1 LNKIIEPKYL
11 LISDSFVNWKILLLF
26 CVSKY
31 LISLFLKDTSLGG
44 LAIKCVTR
52 CIYGVLLLK
61 YPFYFLS
68 EFVLSVSIESTITL
82 FSHLQKLFEI
92 LPQVKHCDLI
102 RFKQRLINL
111 KKTIIKDAGQYSSKE
126 LVNMALSAQQIKL
139 VEQIQFNILR
149 SIQDKQQKIIALP
162 KITYPDG
169 LPISDNAAQ
178 ISATIKANQVVIIAG
193 ETGSGKTTQI
203 PKICL
208 ELGRGVNGLIG
219 HTQPRR
225 IAARTVANRIAEELG
240 TKVGEQVGY
249 KVRFNDQVSERS
261 YIKLMT
267 DGILLAEMQK
277 DRLLRQYDTIIID
290 EAHERSLNI
299 DFILGYLKEILVKRP
314 DLKLIITSATIDPQ
328 RFAKHFASKTG
339 VLAPIIE
346 VSGRTFP
353 VEMRYR
359 PLNDRVVSDGEEH
372 SSQDVDV
379 ISGILSAVDE
389 LSDCGQGDILIF
401 LNGEREI
408 RDTAAALNTANL
420 RHTHI
425 LPLYARLTVSEQN
438 QIFKSHSGRNI
449 VLATNVAETSL
460 TVPGIKYVIDPG
472 TARISRYSYRTKVQR
487 LPIEP
492 ISQASANQRS
502 GRCGRVSEGVCIRL
516 YSEDDYKS
524 RAEFTDPEI
533 LRTNLA
539 TVILQ
544 MHALDLGDIA
554 NFPFVESPD
563 NRNITDGIRLLEEI
577 AAVESVDNADKVG
590 IKGKVSSTATQLT
603 TSGRLLAKFPIDPR
617 LAKMVVTA
625 IEFGCIEQILV
636 IVSALSIQDPRE
648 RPHEKQQL
656 SDEKHNRFKNKNSD
670 FISLLNLWQYISQQ
684 QQDLTQNH
692 FRKLCQ
698 REFLSYVRLREWQDI
713 FSQLKRTLKEQKI
726 TLTSIDYRF
735 SMPATQQN
743 QEASSAIDKAK
754 ESEQDASLTPVHQAL
769 LSGLLS
775 HIGQQDENREYKGA
789 RGMKFFIFPGSAL
802 TKKSP
807 KWLMSAEL
815 VETSRLF
822 ARMNAKIDP
831 LWLEPLAQHLVK
843 RNYSEPH
850 WEKKQGAVMAFEQ
863 VTLYGLSI
871 VSKRKINF
879 NTIEPHTC
887 REIFIREALVNGDC
901 AIKEKFLSKNQQLVE
916 NIEALE
922 QKARRRD
929 FLIDEQHLVNF
940 YSDKLPDTIVCQRS
954 FLAWWKQAK
963 QENGQLLD
971 FSKAFLLNES
981 IGELSAIEYPDFWQQ
996 ESIILPLTYHFS
1008 PGDVDDG
1015 ISVIVPIALLNQVQE
1030 FGFDWLIPALREE
1043 LVIAL
1048 IKALPKTLRRNFVPA
1063 PNYAEACLA
1072 AMPAEQGSL
1081 QEALAKQLLRMT
1093 GVRLPEDAWHD
1104 ITLPVHL
1111 TMNFHVVDDKGN
1123 ILKQGRDLNELKAEL
1138 QGKVK
1143 ASIKQVAEKGIEQAD
1158 LTQWSFDELPKGY
1171 EKKVANITI
1180 KAFPALVDNKS
1191 SVSIELFEQEQ
1202 HAQEAMIKGI
1212 SRLILL
1218 NIPTPLKYLQENLP
1232 NKAKL
1237 GLYFNPFGSIN
1248 ELLQDCIQGACLYL
1262 VQQFS
1267 QHQNNEQ
1274 LPRTEKQFVQCCD
1287 YVRAEIADCV
1297 LAAAIKVE
1305 RALSLRHEVTK
1316 KMKGSVPL
1324 NVIQSHGDIKQ
1335 QCEQLIFKGF
1345 VSASGLSKLDDITRY
1360 LQGMLRRLD
1369 KLPIDPNQDRL
1380 KLIEVNKVNDTF
1392 QTIMS
1397 KQRKDKPVERD
1408 LFATRWLIEELRIS
1422 LFAQNLGTSAPIS
1435 VKRILNHLKGFS

>member
-1 LNKIIEPKYL
+1 ME
-11 LISDSFVNWKILLLF
+11 
-26 CVSKY
+26 
-31 LISLFLKDTSLGG
+31 
-44 LAIKCVTR
+44 
-52 CIYGVLLLK
+52 
-61 YPFYFLS
+61 
-68 EFVLSVSIESTITL
+68 
-82 FSHLQKLFEI
+82 HLFEL
-92 LPQVKHCDLI
+92 LPQAKTCDAV
-102 RFKQRLINL
+102 RFKKRLMHL
-111 KKTIIKDAGQYSSKE
+111 KKTISHQARDKSPAELATLNLSEQHSKLLE
-126 LVNMALSAQQIKL
+126 PLQQQILKS
-139 VEQIQFNILR
+139 IDDKNI
-149 SIQDKQQKIIALP
+149 KINNLP
-162 KITYPDG
+162 KITYPEG
-169 LPISDNAAQ
+169 LPISESAEQ
-178 ISATIKANQVVIIAG
+178 ISAAIAANQVVIIAG

-208 ELGRGVNGLIG
+208 ELGRGVDGLIG

-225 IAARTVANRIAEELG
+225 IAARTVANRIADELG
-240 TKVGEQVGY
+240 TRLGEQVGY
-249 KVRFNDQVSERS
+249 KVRFNDQVSEQS

-267 DGILLAEMQK
+267 DGILLAEMQR
-277 DRLLRQYDTIIID
+277 DRLLLKYDTIIID

-299 DFILGYLKEILVKRP
+299 DFILGYLKQILTQRP

-328 RFAKHFASKTG
+328 RFAKHFANKAG
-339 VLAPIIE
+339 VPAPVIE
-346 VSGRTFP
+346 VSGRTYP

-359 PLNDRVVSDGEEH
+359 PLNDRIANDDEEQ
-372 SSQDVDV
+372 STQDVDI
-379 ISGILSAVDE
+379 ISGILQAVDE

-408 RDTAAALNTANL
+408 RDTAAALNKANL
-420 RHTHI
+420 RHTTI

-438 QIFKSHSGRNI
+438 QIFKPHNGRNI

-502 GRCGRVSEGVCIRL
+502 GRCGRVSEGICIRL
-516 YSEDDYKS
+516 YSEDDFKS

-554 NFPFVESPD
+554 HFPFVEAPD

-577 AAVESVDNADKVG
+577 AAVETISNTKANARKAHHSNRYG
-590 IKGKVSSTATQLT
+590 NNAAKASKTATQLT
-603 TSGRLLAKFPIDPR
+603 KSGRLLAKFPIDPR
-617 LAKMVVTA
+617 LAKMVISA
-625 IEFGCIEQILV
+625 IEFGCIEEVLI

-656 SDEKHNRFKNKNSD
+656 SDEKHNRFKNKTSD
-670 FISLLNLWQYISQQ
+670 FISLLNLWQYINVQKK
-684 QQDLTQNH
+684 DLTQNQ
-692 FRKLCQ
+692 FRKMCQ

-713 FSQLKRTLKEQKI
+713 FSQLKLTLKEQKI
-726 TLTSIDYRF
+726 TLTSVNYRF
-735 SMPATQQN
+735 TMASVQQS
-743 QEASSAIDKAK
+743 QKLGTEVDKVK
-754 ESEQDASLTPVHQAL
+754 DSEQDSTLTPVHQAL

-802 TKKSP
+802 AKKSP

-879 NTIEPHTC
+879 HNIEPATC
-887 REIFIREALVNGDC
+887 RDIFIREALVNGDC
-901 AIKEKFLSKNQQLVE
+901 VIKEKFLSKNQQLVAS
-916 NIEALE
+916 IEALE

-929 FLIDEQHLVNF
+929 FLIDEQHLVDF

-954 FLAWWKQAK
+954 FLAWWKKAK
-963 QENGQLLD
+963 QVNGQLLD

-981 IGELSAIEYPDFWQQ
+981 SDELSVRDYPDTWQQ
-996 ESIILPLTYHFS
+996 GHITLPLKYHFS
-1008 PGDVDDG
+1008 PGDIDDG
-1015 ISVIVPIALLNQVQE
+1015 ISVIIPVALLNQVQDT
-1030 FGFDWLIPALREE
+1030 GFDWLIPALRDE
-1043 LVIAL
+1043 LAIAL

-1063 PNYAEACLA
+1063 PNYAQACVA
-1072 AMPAEQGSL
+1072 AMPVEQGSL
-1081 QEALAKQLLRMT
+1081 QQALAKQLLRMT
-1093 GVRLPEDAWHD
+1093 GVRLPEEAWQD
-1104 ITLPVHL
+1104 ISLPVHL
-1111 TMNFHVVDDKGN
+1111 TMNFQVVDDKGVL
-1123 ILKQGRDLNELKAEL
+1123 LKQGRDLNTLKAEL

-1143 ASIKQVAEKGIEQAD
+1143 ASIKKVAEKGIEQAD
-1158 LTQWSFDELPKGY
+1158 LTQWDFGALPKGY

-1180 KAFPALVDNKS
+1180 KAFPALVDHKS
-1191 SVSIELFEQEQ
+1191 SVAIELFEQEQ
-1202 HAQEAMIKGI
+1202 HAQAAMLKGI

-1218 NIPTPLKYLQENLP
+1218 NIPTPLKYLQEKLP

-1248 ELLQDCIQGACLYL
+1248 ELLQDCIQGACLSL
-1262 VQQFS
+1262 VQAFAQ
-1267 QHQNNEQ
+1267 QHNNGQ
-1274 LPRTEKQFVQCCD
+1274 LPREAQQFALCCD

-1297 LAAAIKVE
+1297 LTAAIKVE
-1305 RALSLRHEVTK
+1305 RALTLRHEVTK

-1324 NVIQSHGDIKQ
+1324 NVIQSHSDIKQ
-1335 QCEQLIFKGF
+1335 QCEQLVFKGF
-1345 VSASGLSKLDDITRY
+1345 VSDSGLAKLDDIIRY
-1360 LQGMLRRLD
+1360 LQGMLRRLE
-1369 KLPIDPNQDRL
+1369 KLPSDPNQDRL
-1380 KLIEVNKVNDTF
+1380 KLIEVNKVNERYNA
-1392 QTIMS
+1392 ILA
-1397 KQRKDKPVERD
+1397 KQRKDKPIESE
-1408 LFATRWLIEELRIS
+1408 LLATRWLIEELRIS
-1422 LFAQNLGTSAPIS
+1422 LFAQNLGTAAPIS
-1435 VKRILNHLKGFS
+1435 VKRILMHLKDFA

>member
-1 LNKIIEPKYL
+1 M
-11 LISDSFVNWKILLLF
+11 
-26 CVSKY
+26 
-31 LISLFLKDTSLGG
+31 
-44 LAIKCVTR
+44 
-52 CIYGVLLLK
+52 
-61 YPFYFLS
+61 
-68 EFVLSVSIESTITL
+68 SVSIEPVITS
-82 FSHLQKLFEI
+82 FSHLQNLFE
-92 LPQVKHCDLI
+92 LMPQAKNCDAF
-102 RFKQRLINL
+102 RFKKRLVNL
-111 KKTIIKDAGQYSSKE
+111 KKSIVKEAGQQSSTE
-126 LVNMALSAQQIKL
+126 IAALLLSIKQIKL
-139 VEQIQFNILR
+139 VEQLQQHILK
-149 SIQDKQQKIIALP
+149 SINDKQQKIRNLP

-169 LPISDNAAQ
+169 LPISDNAEQ
-178 ISATIKANQVVIIAG
+178 ISKAIQDNQVVIIAG

-208 ELGRGVNGLIG
+208 ELGRGVDGLIG

-240 TKVGEQVGY
+240 TTLGDQVGY
-249 KVRFNDQVSERS
+249 KVRFNDQVSDRS

-267 DGILLAEMQK
+267 DGILLAEMQR

-299 DFILGYLKEILVKRP
+299 DFILGYLKQVLAKRP
-314 DLKLIITSATIDPQ
+314 DLKLIITSATIDPE
-328 RFAKHFASKTG
+328 RFAQHFSSKTG
-339 VLAPIIE
+339 GSAPIIE

-359 PLNDRVVSDGEEH
+359 PLNDRVVSDDDEQSPQE
-372 SSQDVDV
+372 VDV

-389 LSDCGQGDILIF
+389 LSDCGQGDILVF

-408 RDTAAALNTANL
+408 RDTAAALNKANL
-420 RHTHI
+420 RHTHV

-438 QIFKSHSGRNI
+438 QIFKPHSGRNI

-487 LPIEP
+487 LPIEAV
-492 ISQASANQRS
+492 SQASANQRS
-502 GRCGRVSEGVCIRL
+502 GRCGRVSEGICIRL
-516 YSEDDYKS
+516 YSEDDYNS

-554 NFPFVESPD
+554 DFPFVEAPD
-563 NRNITDGIRLLEEI
+563 NRNISDGVRLLEEI
-577 AAVESVDNADKVG
+577 AAIESPGKPDKVNSSSKTKFS
-590 IKGKVSSTATQLT
+590 KGALKPTTTQLT
-603 TSGRLLAKFPIDPR
+603 KSGRLLAKFPIDPR
-617 LAKMVVTA
+617 LAKMVISA
-625 IEFGCIEQILV
+625 IEFGCIEQILI

-656 SDEKHNRFKNKNSD
+656 SDEKHNRFKNKSSD
-670 FISLLNLWQYISQQ
+670 FISLLNLWQYINEQKK
-684 QQDLTQNH
+684 DLTQNH

-713 FSQLKRTLKEQKI
+713 FSQLKLTLKEQNI
-726 TLTSIDYRF
+726 QLSSVNYRF
-735 SMPATQQN
+735 SIPSSQQAN
-743 QEASSAIDKAK
+743 EAEGKAK
-754 ESEQDASLTPVHQAL
+754 ESEQDSALTPVHQAL

-879 NTIEPHTC
+879 NTIEPATC

-901 AIKEKFLSKNQQLVE
+901 VIKEKFLSKNQQLVAS
-916 NIEALE
+916 IEALE
-922 QKARRRD
+922 QKARRKD
-929 FLIDEQHLVNF
+929 FLIDEQQLVDF
-940 YSDKLPDTIVCQRS
+940 YSDKLPETIICQRS
-954 FLAWWKQAK
+954 FLAWWKKAK
-963 QENGQLLD
+963 QDDGQLLD
-971 FSKAFLLNES
+971 FSEAFLLNES
-981 IGELSAIEYPDFWQQ
+981 SNKLSTKEYPDFWQQ
-996 ESIILPLTYHFS
+996 DAITLPLKYHFS

-1015 ISVIVPIALLNQVQE
+1015 ISIIVPIALLNQVHDI
-1030 FGFDWLIPALREE
+1030 GFDWLIPALREE
-1043 LVIAL
+1043 LAIAL

-1063 PNYAEACLA
+1063 PNYAQACLA
-1072 AMPAEQGSL
+1072 AMPSDEGHL
-1081 QEALAKQLLRMT
+1081 QAALAKQLLRMT
-1093 GVRLPEDAWHD
+1093 GVRLPEEAWQD
-1104 ITLPVHL
+1104 ISLPVHL
-1111 TMNFHVVDDKGN
+1111 TMNFQVVDDKGKL
-1123 ILKQGRDLNELKAEL
+1123 LKQGRDLNDLKADL

-1143 ASIKQVAEKGIEQAD
+1143 ASIKKVAEKGIEQVD
-1158 LTQWSFDELPKGY
+1158 LTQWNFGKLPVGY

-1180 KAFPALVDNKS
+1180 KAFPALVDHKS
-1191 SVSIELFEQEQ
+1191 SVAIELFEQEQ
-1202 HAQEAMIKGI
+1202 HAQEAMLKGI

-1218 NIPTPLKYLQENLP
+1218 NIPTPLKYLQEKLP

-1248 ELLQDCIQGACLYL
+1248 DLLQDCIQGACLSL

-1267 QHQNNEQ
+1267 SQQNDGQ
-1274 LPRTEKQFVQCCD
+1274 LPREQAQFSLCCD

-1305 RALSLRHEVTK
+1305 RTLSLRHEVTK

-1335 QCEQLIFKGF
+1335 QCQQLVFKGF
-1345 VSASGLSKLDDITRY
+1345 VSYSGLTKLDDITRY
-1360 LQGMLRRLD
+1360 LQGMLRRLE

-1380 KLIEVNKVNDTF
+1380 KLIEVNKVNDVF
-1392 QTIMS
+1392 QSIIK
-1397 KQRKDKPVERD
+1397 KQRKDKPIEND
-1408 LFATRWLIEELRIS
+1408 LLATRWLIEELRIS
-1422 LFAQNLGTSAPIS
+1422 LFAQNLGTAAPIS
-1435 VKRILNHLKGFS
+1435 VKRILNHLKAYA

>member
-1 LNKIIEPKYL
+1 MSTESAV
-11 LISDSFVNWKILLLF
+11 IS
-26 CVSKY
+26 Y
-31 LISLFLKDTSLGG
+31 
-44 LAIKCVTR
+44 
-52 CIYGVLLLK
+52 
-61 YPFYFLS
+61 
-68 EFVLSVSIESTITL
+68 
-82 FSHLQKLFEI
+82 SHLQGLFEL
-92 LPQVKHCDLI
+92 LPQAKTCDVT
-102 RFKQRLINL
+102 RFKKRLLSL
-111 KKTIIKDAGQYSSKE
+111 KKNFSKE
-126 LVNMALSAQQIKL
+126 ANKKSPAELAELVLSAKQIKVVAQL
-139 VEQIQFNILR
+139 QQAIVK
-149 SIQDKQQKIIALP
+149 SIEDKQQKLNNLPII
-162 KITYPDG
+162 KYPEG
-169 LPISDNAAQ
+169 LPISDNAEQ
-178 ISATIKANQVVIIAG
+178 IAKAIQDNQVVIIAG

-208 ELGRGVNGLIG
+208 ELGRGINGLIG

-240 TKVGEQVGY
+240 TKLGDQVGY

-267 DGILLAEMQK
+267 DGILLAEMQR

-299 DFILGYLKEILVKRP
+299 DFILGYLKQVLIKRP
-314 DLKLIITSATIDPQ
+314 DLKVIITSATIDPQ

-359 PLNDRVVSDGEEH
+359 PLNDRHSVNDGEQSVE
-372 SSQDVDV
+372 DVDV

-389 LSDCGQGDILIF
+389 LSDCGQGDILVF

-408 RDTAAALNTANL
+408 RDTAAALNKANL
-420 RHTHI
+420 RHTHV

-438 QIFKSHSGRNI
+438 QIFKPHSGRNI

-492 ISQASANQRS
+492 ISQASANQRA

-516 YSEDDYKS
+516 YSADDYNN

-554 NFPFVESPD
+554 DFPFVEAPD
-563 NRNITDGIRLLEEI
+563 NRNITDGVRLLEEI
-577 AAVESVDNADKVG
+577 AAVESVGKAQQQSSTNTSLSA
-590 IKGKVSSTATQLT
+590 KGKLTSTTTQLT
-603 TSGRLLAKFPIDPR
+603 KSGRLLAKFPIDPR
-617 LAKMVVTA
+617 LAKMVISS
-625 IEFGCIEQILV
+625 IEFGCIEQILI

-656 SDEKHNRFKNKNSD
+656 SDEKHNRFKHKTSD
-670 FISLLNLWQYISQQ
+670 FISLLNLWQYINGQKK
-684 QQDLTQNH
+684 DLTQNH

-713 FSQLKRTLKEQKI
+713 FSQLKLTLKEQNI
-726 TLTSIDYRF
+726 ALTSIDYRF
-735 SMPATQQN
+735 SMPNVQQG
-743 QEASSAIDKAK
+743 QEAGSAEGKAK
-754 ESEQDASLTPVHQAL
+754 ESEQDSALMPVHQAL

-802 TKKSP
+802 AKKSP

-879 NTIEPHTC
+879 NSIEPVTC

-901 AIKEKFLSKNQQLVE
+901 VIKEKFLSKNQQLVE
-916 NIEALE
+916 SIEALE
-922 QKARRRD
+922 QKARRKD
-929 FLIDEQHLVNF
+929 FLIDEQHLVDF
-940 YSDKLPDTIVCQRS
+940 YSDKLPETIVCQRS
-954 FLAWWKQAK
+954 FLAWWKKAK
-963 QENGQLLD
+963 QKNAQLLD
-971 FSKAFLLNES
+971 FSEAFLLNDAS
-981 IGELSAIEYPDFWQQ
+981 SKLSTKEYPDFWQQ
-996 ESIILPLTYHFS
+996 GSLTLPLNYHFS
-1008 PGDVDDG
+1008 PGDIDDG
-1015 ISVIVPIALLNQVQE
+1015 ISVIVPIALLNQVHNT
-1030 FGFDWLIPALREE
+1030 GFDWLIPALREE
-1043 LVIAL
+1043 LAIAL

-1063 PNYAEACLA
+1063 PNYAQACLA
-1072 AMPAEQGSL
+1072 AMPSDENDLHS
-1081 QEALAKQLLRMT
+1081 ALAKQLLRMT
-1093 GVRLPEDAWHD
+1093 GVRLPEDAWQD
-1104 ITLPVHL
+1104 ISLPVHL
-1111 TMNFHVVDDKGN
+1111 TMNFQVVDDKGKL
-1123 ILKQGRDLNELKAEL
+1123 LKQGRDLNDLKADL

-1143 ASIKQVAEKGIEQAD
+1143 ASIKKVAEKGIEQTD
-1158 LTQWSFDELPKGY
+1158 LTQWNFGKLPVGY

-1180 KAFPALVDNKS
+1180 KAFPALVDHKN
-1191 SVSIELFEQEQ
+1191 SVAIELFEQEQ
-1202 HAQEAMIKGI
+1202 HAHAAMLKGI

-1218 NIPTPLKYLQENLP
+1218 NIPTPLKYLQEKLP

-1248 ELLQDCIQGACLYL
+1248 DLLQDCIQGACLSL

-1267 QHQNNEQ
+1267 EQQNNAQ
-1274 LPRTEKQFVQCCD
+1274 LPREQIEFSQCSD

-1335 QCEQLIFKGF
+1335 QCDQLVFKGF
-1345 VSASGLSKLDDITRY
+1345 VSYSGLSKLDDIIRY
-1360 LQGMLRRLD
+1360 LQGMLRRLE

-1380 KLIEVNKVNDTF
+1380 KLIEVNKVNDVF
-1392 QTIMS
+1392 QTIMK
-1397 KQRKDKPVERD
+1397 KQRKDKPVDSE
-1408 LFATRWLIEELRIS
+1408 LLTTRWLIEELRIS

-1435 VKRILNHLKGFS
+1435 VKRILNHLKAFA

>member
-1 LNKIIEPKYL
+1 VSTEATII
-11 LISDSFVNWKILLLF
+11 
-26 CVSKY
+26 
-31 LISLFLKDTSLGG
+31 T
-44 LAIKCVTR
+44 
-52 CIYGVLLLK
+52 
-61 YPFYFLS
+61 
-68 EFVLSVSIESTITL
+68 
-82 FSHLQKLFEI
+82 FSHLQSLFE
-92 LPQVKHCDLI
+92 LLSQAKKCDVG
-102 RFKQRLINL
+102 RLKSRLLAL
-111 KKTIIKDAGQYSSKE
+111 KKTITKAAGKTSATE
-126 LVNMALSAQQIKL
+126 LAELILSEKQINI
-139 VEQIQFNILR
+139 VEQLQQAIVK
-149 SIQDKQQKIIALP
+149 SIQDKQRKINDLP
-162 KITYPDG
+162 AIKYPDG
-169 LPISDNAAQ
+169 LPISDNVEQIAA
-178 ISATIKANQVVIIAG
+178 AIKANQVVIIAG

-208 ELGRGVNGLIG
+208 ELGRGVDGLIG

-240 TKVGEQVGY
+240 TKLGEQVGY
-249 KVRFNDQVSERS
+249 KVRFNDQVSEQS

-267 DGILLAEMQK
+267 DGILLAEMQR

-290 EAHERSLNI
+290 EAHERSLNF
-299 DFILGYLKEILVKRP
+299 DFILGYLRQILVKRP
-314 DLKLIITSATIDPQ
+314 DLKVIITSATIDPQ

-346 VSGRTFP
+346 VSGRTYP

-359 PLNDRVVSDGEEH
+359 PLNDRATEH
-372 SSQDVDV
+372 DDDRSTEDVDI

-389 LSDCGQGDILIF
+389 LSDCGQGDILVF

-408 RDTAAALNTANL
+408 RDTAAALNKANL
-420 RHTHI
+420 RHTNI

-438 QIFKSHSGRNI
+438 QIFKPHSGRNI

-492 ISQASANQRS
+492 VSQASANQRA
-502 GRCGRVSEGVCIRL
+502 GRCGRVSEGICIRL
-516 YSEDDYKS
+516 YSEDDYNN
-524 RAEFTDPEI
+524 RDEFTDPEI

-554 NFPFVESPD
+554 NFPFVEAPD
-563 NRNITDGIRLLEEI
+563 NRNITDGVRLLEEI
-577 AAVESVDNADKVG
+577 AAVETNTENANKNKHG
-590 IKGKVSSTATQLT
+590 ASNSTRLT
-603 TSGRLLAKFPIDPR
+603 KSGRLLAKFPIDPR
-617 LAKMVVTA
+617 LAKMVISA
-625 IEFGCIEQILV
+625 IDFGCIEQVLI

-656 SDEKHNRFKNKNSD
+656 SDEKHNRFKNKQSD
-670 FISLLNLWQYISQQ
+670 FISLLNLWQYVSEQKKT
-684 QQDLTQNH
+684 LKQNQ

-698 REFLSYVRLREWQDI
+698 KEFLSYVRIREWQDI
-713 FSQLKRTLKEQKI
+713 FSQLKLTLKEQKI
-726 TLTSIDYRF
+726 ALTSVDYHF
-735 SMPATQQN
+735 TMPNVQQE
-743 QEASSAIDKAK
+743 QASDKAK
-754 ESEQDASLTPVHQAL
+754 ESEQDSALTPVHQAL

-831 LWLEPLAQHLVK
+831 LWLEPLAEHLVK

-871 VSKRKINF
+871 VNKRKINF
-879 NTIEPHTC
+879 NTIEPVTC
-887 REIFIREALVNGDC
+887 REIFIREALVNGDSV
-901 AIKEKFLSKNQQLVE
+901 IKEKFLNKNKELVE
-916 NIEALE
+916 SIEALE
-922 QKARRRD
+922 QKARRKD
-929 FLIDEQHLVNF
+929 FLIDEQHLVDF
-940 YSDKLPDTIVCQRS
+940 YSDKIPESVICQRS
-954 FLAWWKQAK
+954 FLAWWKKAK
-963 QENGQLLD
+963 QANAQLLD

-981 IGELSAIEYPDFWQQ
+981 SSELSKADYPDFWQQ
-996 ESIILPLTYHFS
+996 DNITLPLSYHFS
-1008 PGDVDDG
+1008 PGDIDDG
-1015 ISVIVPIALLNQVQE
+1015 ISVIVPIALLNQVQDI
-1030 FGFDWLIPALREE
+1030 GFDWLIPALREE
-1043 LVIAL
+1043 LAIAL
-1048 IKALPKTLRRNFVPA
+1048 IKALPKAQRRNFVPA
-1063 PNYAEACLA
+1063 PNYAQACLA
-1072 AMPAEQGSL
+1072 AMPSEEGDLRQ
-1081 QEALAKQLLRMT
+1081 ALAKQLLRMT
-1093 GVRLPEDAWHD
+1093 GVRLPEDAWQELS
-1104 ITLPVHL
+1104 LPVHL
-1111 TMNFHVVDDKGN
+1111 TMNFQVVDDKGKL
-1123 ILKQGRDLNELKAEL
+1123 LKQGRDLNELKAVL

-1143 ASIKQVAEKGIEQAD
+1143 ASIKKVAEKGIEQAD
-1158 LTQWSFDELPKGY
+1158 LTQWNFGNLPKGY

-1180 KAFPALVDNKS
+1180 KAFPALVDHKS
-1191 SVSIELFEQEQ
+1191 SVAIELFEQEQ
-1202 HAQEAMIKGI
+1202 HAEDAMLKGI

-1218 NIPTPLKYLQENLP
+1218 NIPTPLKYLQEKLP

-1248 ELLQDCIQGACLYL
+1248 DLLQDCIQGACLSL
-1262 VQQFS
+1262 V
-1267 QHQNNEQ
+1267 
-1274 LPRTEKQFVQCCD
+1274 KQFAQAQCSGHIPREETQFNQCSD
-1287 YVRAEIADCV
+1287 YIRAEIADCV

-1305 RALSLRHEVTK
+1305 RVLSLRHEVTK

-1335 QCEQLIFKGF
+1335 QCEQLVFKGF
-1345 VSASGLSKLDDITRY
+1345 VSHSGLNKLDDITRY
-1360 LQGMLRRLD
+1360 LQGMLRRLE

-1380 KLIEVNKVNDTF
+1380 KLIEVNKVNDTY
-1392 QTIMS
+1392 QGILA
-1397 KQRKDKPVERD
+1397 KQRKDKPIEND
-1408 LFATRWLIEELRIS
+1408 LLETRWLMEELRIS
-1422 LFAQNLGTSAPIS
+1422 LFAQNLGTAAPIS
-1435 VKRILNHLKGFS
+1435 VKRILNHLKEFSKS

>member
-1 LNKIIEPKYL
+1 M
-11 LISDSFVNWKILLLF
+11 
-26 CVSKY
+26 
-31 LISLFLKDTSLGG
+31 
-44 LAIKCVTR
+44 
-52 CIYGVLLLK
+52 
-61 YPFYFLS
+61 
-68 EFVLSVSIESTITL
+68 SVSIAPAITS
-82 FSHLQKLFEI
+82 FSHLQKLFDL
-92 LPQVKHCDLI
+92 LPQAKKSDAV
-102 RFKQRLINL
+102 RFKKRLMNL
-111 KKTIIKDAGQYSSKE
+111 KKMITKEVGQKSSSE
-126 LVNMALSAQQIKL
+126 LAVLPLSAKQMKL
-139 VEQIQFNILR
+139 VEPLQQHILK
-149 SIQDKQQKIIALP
+149 SIQDKKQKISNLP
-162 KITYPDG
+162 KITYPEG
-169 LPISDNAAQ
+169 LPISENAAQ
-178 ISATIKANQVVIIAG
+178 ISAAIDANQVVIIAG

-208 ELGRGVNGLIG
+208 ELGRGVDGLIG

-240 TKVGEQVGY
+240 TKLGEQVGY
-249 KVRFNDQVSERS
+249 KVRFNDQVSEHS

-267 DGILLAEMQK
+267 DGILLAEMQR
-277 DRLLRQYDTIIID
+277 DRLLLKYDTIIID

-299 DFILGYLKEILVKRP
+299 DFILGYLKQILVKRP

-328 RFAKHFASKTG
+328 RFAKHFSTKNG
-339 VLAPIIE
+339 VPAPIIE

-359 PLNDRVVSDGEEH
+359 PLNDRTMNDGDDQSPQE
-372 SSQDVDV
+372 VDI

-389 LSDCGQGDILIF
+389 LSGCGNGDILIF

-408 RDTAAALNTANL
+408 RDTAAALNKANL
-420 RHTHI
+420 RHTTI

-438 QIFKSHSGRNI
+438 QIFKPHSGRNI

-492 ISQASANQRS
+492 VSQASANQRS
-502 GRCGRVSEGVCIRL
+502 GRCGRVSEGICIRL

-554 NFPFVESPD
+554 NFPFVEAPD
-563 NRNITDGIRLLEEI
+563 NRNITDGVRLLEEI
-577 AAVESVDNADKVG
+577 AAVESKESPKKDNRNEP
-590 IKGKVSSTATQLT
+590 KGKLTTASTQLT
-603 TSGRLLAKFPIDPR
+603 KSGRLLAKFPIDPR
-617 LAKMVVTA
+617 LAKMVITA
-625 IEFGCIEQILV
+625 IEFGCIEQILI

-656 SDEKHNRFKNKNSD
+656 SDEKHNRFKNKSSD
-670 FISLLNLWQYISQQ
+670 FISLLNLWQYINEQKK
-684 QQDLTQNH
+684 DLTQNQ

-713 FSQLKRTLKEQKI
+713 FSQLKLTLKEQNI
-726 TLTSIDYRF
+726 ALTSIDYQF
-735 SMPATQQN
+735 VMANVQQG
-743 QEASSAIDKAK
+743 QEATNKVK
-754 ESEQDASLTPVHQAL
+754 ETEQDSALMPVHQAL

-802 TKKSP
+802 AKKSP

-879 NTIEPHTC
+879 KTIEPATC

-901 AIKEKFLSKNQQLVE
+901 VIKEKFLSKNQQLVE
-916 NIEALE
+916 SIEELE

-929 FLIDEQHLVNF
+929 FLIDEQYLVDF
-940 YSDKLPDTIVCQRS
+940 YSNKIPETVNCQRS
-954 FLAWWKQAK
+954 FLAWWKKAK
-963 QENGQLLD
+963 QENAQLLT

-981 IGELSAIEYPDFWQQ
+981 SDELSAVEYPDVWQQ
-996 ESIILPLTYHFS
+996 GSITLPLAYHFN
-1008 PGDVDDG
+1008 PGDIDDG
-1015 ISVIVPIALLNQVQE
+1015 ISVIMPIALLNQVQDV
-1030 FGFDWLIPALREE
+1030 GFDWLIPALRDE
-1043 LVIAL
+1043 LAIAL
-1048 IKALPKTLRRNFVPA
+1048 IKALPKALRRNFVPA
-1063 PNYAEACLA
+1063 PNYAQACLA

-1081 QEALAKQLLRMT
+1081 QDALAKQLLRMT
-1093 GVRLPEDAWHD
+1093 GVRLPEEAWQD
-1104 ITLPVHL
+1104 ITLPIHL
-1111 TMNFHVVDDKGN
+1111 TMNFQVVDEKGKL
-1123 ILKQGRDLNELKAEL
+1123 IKQGRDLNELKAEL

-1158 LTQWSFDELPKGY
+1158 LTKWDFGSLPKGY

-1180 KAFPALVDNKS
+1180 KAFPALVDHKH
-1191 SVSIELFEQEQ
+1191 SVAIELFEQEQ
-1202 HAQEAMIKGI
+1202 HAQEAMLKGI

-1218 NIPTPLKYLQENLP
+1218 NIPTPLKYLQEKLP

-1248 ELLQDCIQGACLYL
+1248 ELLQDCIQGACLSL
-1262 VQQFS
+1262 VEQFS
-1267 QHQNNEQ
+1267 NNQNDGL
-1274 LPRTEKQFVQCCD
+1274 LPREEKQFAQCCD
-1287 YVRAEIADCV
+1287 FVRAEIADCV
-1297 LAAAIKVE
+1297 LTAAIKVE
-1305 RALSLRHEVTK
+1305 RALTLRHEVTK

-1335 QCEQLIFKGF
+1335 QCEQLVFKGF
-1345 VSASGLSKLDDITRY
+1345 VSYSGLSKLDDIIRY
-1360 LQGMLRRLD
+1360 LQGMLRRLE
-1369 KLPIDPNQDRL
+1369 KLPSDPNQDRL
-1380 KLIEVNKVNDTF
+1380 KLIEVSKVNDMY
-1392 QTIMS
+1392 QMIMN
-1397 KQRKDKPVERD
+1397 KQRKDKPIDNE
-1408 LFATRWLIEELRIS
+1408 LLATRWLIEELRIS

-1435 VKRILNHLKGFS
+1435 VKRILNYLKGFS

>member
-1 LNKIIEPKYL
+1 M
-11 LISDSFVNWKILLLF
+11 
-26 CVSKY
+26 
-31 LISLFLKDTSLGG
+31 
-44 LAIKCVTR
+44 
-52 CIYGVLLLK
+52 
-61 YPFYFLS
+61 
-68 EFVLSVSIESTITL
+68 SVSIKSAITS
-82 FSHLQKLFEI
+82 FSHLQKLFEL
-92 LPQVKHCDLI
+92 LPQAKKSDAV
-102 RFKQRLINL
+102 RFKKRLMNL
-111 KKTIIKDAGQYSSKE
+111 KKTIAREAGQKSPTEFAMLS
-126 LVNMALSAQQIKL
+126 LSAKHIKL
-139 VEQIQFNILR
+139 VEPLQQHILK
-149 SIQDKQQKIIALP
+149 SIQDKQRKISSLP

-169 LPISDNAAQ
+169 LPISENATQ
-178 ISATIKANQVVIIAG
+178 ISAAIDANQVVIIAG

-208 ELGRGVNGLIG
+208 ELGRGVDGLIG

-240 TKVGEQVGY
+240 TKLGEQVGY
-249 KVRFNDQVSERS
+249 KVRFNDQVSEQS

-267 DGILLAEMQK
+267 DGILLAEMQR
-277 DRLLRQYDTIIID
+277 DRLLLKYDTIIID

-299 DFILGYLKEILVKRP
+299 DFILGYLKQILVKRP

-328 RFAKHFASKTG
+328 RFAKHFSNKNG
-339 VLAPIIE
+339 VPAPIIE

-359 PLNDRVVSDGEEH
+359 PLNDRVVNDDDDQSPQE
-372 SSQDVDV
+372 VDI

-389 LSDCGQGDILIF
+389 LSDCGNGDILVF

-408 RDTAAALNTANL
+408 RDTAAALIKANL
-420 RHTHI
+420 RHTNI

-438 QIFKSHSGRNI
+438 QIFKPHSGRNI

-487 LPIEP
+487 LPIEA

-502 GRCGRVSEGVCIRL
+502 GRCGRVSEGICIRL

-554 NFPFVESPD
+554 NFPFVEAPD
-563 NRNITDGIRLLEEI
+563 NRNITDGVRLLEEI
-577 AAVESVDNADKVG
+577 AAVESKELPTTVSKNEP
-590 IKGKVSSTATQLT
+590 KGKQTTPSTQLT
-603 TSGRLLAKFPIDPR
+603 KSGRLLAKFPIDPR
-617 LAKMVVTA
+617 LAKMVITA
-625 IEFGCIEQILV
+625 IEFGCIEQILI

-656 SDEKHNRFKNKNSD
+656 SDEKHNRFKNKSSD
-670 FISLLNLWQYISQQ
+670 FISLLNLWQYINEQKK
-684 QQDLTQNH
+684 DLTQNQ

-713 FSQLKRTLKEQKI
+713 FSQLKLTLKEQQI
-726 TLTSIDYRF
+726 GLTSIDYQF
-735 SMPATQQN
+735 SMPSTQQG
-743 QEASSAIDKAK
+743 QAVDKAK
-754 ESEQDASLTPVHQAL
+754 ETEQDSALIPVHQAL

-879 NTIEPHTC
+879 NAIEPVTC

-901 AIKEKFLSKNQQLVE
+901 VIKEKFLSKNQQLVE
-916 NIEALE
+916 SIEALE

-929 FLIDEQHLVNF
+929 FLIDEQHLVDF
-940 YSDKLPDTIVCQRS
+940 YSDKLPDTVNCQRS
-954 FLAWWKQAK
+954 FLAWWKKAK
-963 QENGQLLD
+963 RENEQLLD

-981 IGELSAIEYPDFWQQ
+981 SDELSATEYPDFWHQ
-996 ESIILPLTYHFS
+996 ESITLPLTYHFS
-1008 PGDVDDG
+1008 PGDIDDG
-1015 ISVIVPIALLNQVQE
+1015 ISVILPIALLNQVQE
-1030 FGFDWLIPALREE
+1030 VGFDWLIPALRDE
-1043 LVIAL
+1043 LAIAL

-1063 PNYAEACLA
+1063 PNYAQACLA
-1072 AMPAEQGSL
+1072 AMPADQGRL
-1081 QEALAKQLLRMT
+1081 QDALAKQLLRMT
-1093 GVRLPEDAWHD
+1093 GVRLPEDAWQD
-1104 ITLPVHL
+1104 ITLPIHL
-1111 TMNFHVVDDKGN
+1111 TMNFQVVDDKGKL
-1123 ILKQGRDLNELKAEL
+1123 IKQGRDLNELKAEL

-1158 LTQWSFDELPKGY
+1158 LTQWNFGKLPKGY

-1180 KAFPALVDNKS
+1180 KAFPALVDHKN
-1191 SVSIELFEQEQ
+1191 SVAIELFEQEQ
-1202 HAQEAMIKGI
+1202 HAQEAMLKGI

-1218 NIPTPLKYLQENLP
+1218 NIPTPLKYLQEKLP

-1248 ELLQDCIQGACLYL
+1248 ELLQDCIQGACLSL
-1262 VQQFS
+1262 VQQYS
-1267 QHQNNEQ
+1267 QGQNDGH
-1274 LPRTEKQFVQCCD
+1274 LPREEKQFSRCCD

-1297 LAAAIKVE
+1297 LTAAIKVE
-1305 RALSLRHEVTK
+1305 RVLTLRHEVTK

-1335 QCEQLIFKGF
+1335 QCEQLVFKGF
-1345 VSASGLSKLDDITRY
+1345 VSYSGLSKLDDIIRY
-1360 LQGMLRRLD
+1360 LQGMLRRLE
-1369 KLPIDPNQDRL
+1369 KLPSDPNQDRL
-1380 KLIEVNKVNDTF
+1380 KLIEVSKVNDMYKV
-1392 QTIMS
+1392 IMG
-1397 KQRKDKPVERD
+1397 KQRKDKPVDNE
-1408 LFATRWLIEELRIS
+1408 LLATRWLIEELRIS

-1435 VKRILNHLKGFS
+1435 VKRILNYLKGFS